1 MTTVRVVGVAD
12 LDVVVELI
20 AEHAEYERAAPPA
33 AGLGE
38 RLGGLLF
45 GPLARLRCFVA
56 ETDQGVVGYATCV
69 AEVSTWDG
77 GEYLHMDCLYLRPGA
92 RGRGVGQ
99 LLFEAVREQAKVL
112 GLKEI
117 QWQTPGWNEGA
128 VRFYG
133 RLGATAVEKV
143 RFTLSG

>member
-1 MTTVRVVGVAD
+1 
-12 LDVVVELI
+12 
-20 AEHAEYERAAPPA
+20 
-33 AGLGE
+33 
-38 RLGGLLF
+38 
-45 GPLARLRCFVA
+45 
-56 ETDQGVVGYATCV
+56 
-69 AEVSTWDG
+69 
-77 GEYLHMDCLYLRPGA
+77 MDCLYLRPGA